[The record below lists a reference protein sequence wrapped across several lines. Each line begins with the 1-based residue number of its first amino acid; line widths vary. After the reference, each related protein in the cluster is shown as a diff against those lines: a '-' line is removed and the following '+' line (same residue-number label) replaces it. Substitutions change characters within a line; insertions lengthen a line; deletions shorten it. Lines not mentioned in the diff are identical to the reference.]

1 MPTDPVQ
8 GLNALVEAL
17 RRRMAGRREKVA
29 GSKTAPASTPSPATP
44 QRKADIQDLKTQIG
58 KRLAGLSPEERR
70 SKRGQQVFL
79 ESVLV
84 WEFGDEITSDPAF
97 AQLTSE
103 IQQAIEKETDVSD
116 RFGAMLESL

>member
-1 MPTDPVQ
+1 
-8 GLNALVEAL
+8 
-17 RRRMAGRREKVA
+17 MAGRREKVSS
-29 GSKTAPASTPSPATP
+29 SKTSAASTPSPATP
-44 QRKADIQDLKTQIG
+44 QRKADIQDLKVQIG

-97 AQLTSE
+97 AQLTAE

>member
-17 RRRMAGRREKVA
+17 RRRMAGRREKVSS
-29 GSKTAPASTPSPATP
+29 SKTSAASTPSPATP
-44 QRKADIQDLKTQIG
+44 QRKADIQDLKVQIG

-97 AQLTSE
+97 AQLTAE

>member
-17 RRRMAGRREKVA
+17 RRRMAGRREKVSS
-29 GSKTAPASTPSPATP
+29 SKTSAASTPSPATP
-44 QRKADIQDLKTQIG
+44 QRKADIQDLKVQIG

-97 AQLTSE
+97 AQLTAE
-103 IQQAIEKETDVSD
+103 IQQAIEKETDVRD

>member
-8 GLNALVEAL
+8 GLNALVEAM
-17 RRRMAGRREKVA
+17 RRRMANRREKVA
-29 GSKTAPASTPSPATP
+29 SSATSTASTPSPATP
-44 QRKADIQDLKTQIG
+44 QRKADIQDLKTQIA

-84 WEFGDEITSDPAF
+84 WEFGDEITADPAF
-97 AQLTSE
+97 AQLTAE
-103 IQQAIEKETDVSD
+103 IQQAIENESSVSD